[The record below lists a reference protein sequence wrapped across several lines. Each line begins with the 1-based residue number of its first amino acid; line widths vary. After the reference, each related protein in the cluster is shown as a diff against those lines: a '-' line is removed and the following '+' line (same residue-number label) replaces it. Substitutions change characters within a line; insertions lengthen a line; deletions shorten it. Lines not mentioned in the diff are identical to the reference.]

1 MRRHAAVMSA
11 VCTLAFSAAVP
22 IFAQAPAAVSAKIWT
37 DRAPEI
43 EAYLK
48 TAEVVGMEDLKVGV
62 TKPRKAKLAPG
73 GPVEAFSWKAIK
85 PGRYSGYW
93 ESYKSEVAAYELD
106 KLLGLGMIPPTV
118 ERRAEGDNGFL
129 ISTVVRNVGR

>member
-11 VCTLAFSAAVP
+11 VCTLAFSFALPV
-22 IFAQAPAAVSAKIWT
+22 FAQAPAAVSAKIWT

-62 TKPRKAKLAPG
+62 TKPRRAKLAHQFPPRLPKLPH
-73 GPVEAFSWKAIK
+73 GP
-85 PGRYSGYW
+85 R
-93 ESYKSEVAAYELD
+93 VAPARS
-106 KLLGLGMIPPTV
+106 P
-118 ERRAEGDNGFL
+118 
-129 ISTVVRNVGR
+129 SSVRHPQ